1 MEVLKCIQGILPELT
16 RTQTKVAEYILV
28 HPEEVCFLPLRMLA
42 EKVGVTETTILN
54 FCKKTTYE
62 NYAGLKEAMRADM
75 QDKFFWNHKL
85 EASARQYEASDAMLK
100 KLKENQKNLVDSTLE
115 YLNDEELL
123 QFVHELSRAERIYIC
138 GHEAALTVAQSF
150 RNKMLDTGAD
160 VTLVDVSN
168 YACVLDA
175 LTHAG
180 EMDVF
185 VLITLPFYAAQ
196 TVALSGYLASIGAT
210 VLALTDKM
218 SSPIVKNATR
228 TLFCN
233 AKNIVFHN
241 SVASLIALT
250 DILASLY
257 ILENKKRFQEHNEK
271 VKQIEGFFQRY
282 PVPAYEYEYFYNEDS
297 SINNAKE
304 KEEQ

>member
-138 GHEAALTVAQSF
+138 GHEVALTVAQSF

-196 TVALSGYLASIGAT
+196 TVALSGSTGRSTGPHVHWEIIKDGIT
-210 VLALTDKM
+210 QNPM
-218 SSPIVKNATR
+218 
-228 TLFCN
+228 
-233 AKNIVFHN
+233 
-241 SVASLIALT
+241 
-250 DILASLY
+250 
-257 ILENKKRFQEHNEK
+257 
-271 VKQIEGFFQRY
+271 
-282 PVPAYEYEYFYNEDS
+282 EYYR
-297 SINNAKE
+297 
-304 KEEQ
+304 